1 MDGFHVKITE
11 AVCLG
16 TSLAFSGICYYLYR
30 KSRSTVDKLDDAP
43 HFTIDK
49 KLKDILKATPGAYL
63 QYAVIEGTV
72 RPLGEPLT
80 SPFQKEIVGVL
91 HKFMLTEHRLVW
103 NSLSHSWTDSER
115 VMHQRVNAVP
125 FVLVGSDETTVK
137 VLCPL
142 QASGVHMETTYEKFH
157 QVNYGLG
164 DIVGQY
170 LSGEKLKGQLETEE
184 MLKVGATLTGVG
196 ELILD
201 TDGTLN
207 LQPPSNGSQ
216 YFLSIS
222 DFGTLRGDQDSVAV
236 WWKALAIGFTLAG
249 AAVLLWVG
257 RRYYY
262 NLKVRWEQEQERR
275 EFKRL
280 QAEALRTHAA
290 VTGPEAR
297 QDGTDDHMD
306 NLCVICLSQP
316 RNCILLDCG
325 HVCCCHNCYQALPHH
340 RCPICRQTISRV
352 VPLYNV

>member
-1 MDGFHVKITE
+1 M
-11 AVCLG
+11 
-16 TSLAFSGICYYLYR
+16 
-30 KSRSTVDKLDDAP
+30 
-43 HFTIDK
+43 
-49 KLKDILKATPGAYL
+49 
-63 QYAVIEGTV
+63 
-72 RPLGEPLT
+72 
-80 SPFQKEIVGVL
+80 
-91 HKFMLTEHRLVW
+91 
-103 NSLSHSWTDSER
+103 
-115 VMHQRVNAVP
+115 
-125 FVLVGSDETTVK
+125 
-137 VLCPL
+137 
-142 QASGVHMETTYEKFH
+142 
-157 QVNYGLG
+157 
-164 DIVGQY
+164 
-170 LSGEKLKGQLETEE
+170 
-184 MLKVGATLTGVG
+184 
-196 ELILD
+196 D